1 MKLTEQQLS
10 ELAAE
15 LDQVKAN
22 VMNQLGDKEA
32 RYIRRMLLTQRLSA
46 ISGRILMVLG
56 FVTPWLWVFG
66 VALLALAKILDNM
79 EIGHNVL
86 HGQYDWMN
94 DPVLHSSALNGISPV
109 MLAPGNA
116 PIILSITLTPISSEK
131 TAILAMAYYA

>member
-46 ISGRILMVLG
+46 ISGRILMVL
-56 FVTPWLWVFG
+56 V
-66 VALLALAKILDNM
+66 LLRH
-79 EIGHNVL
+79 GCGYSVL
-86 HGQYDWMN
+86 PCWHW
-94 DPVLHSSALNGISPV
+94 PKFSTIW
-109 MLAPGNA
+109 
-116 PIILSITLTPISSEK
+116 K
-131 TAILAMAYYA
+131 

>member
-86 HGQYDWMN
+86 HVSTTG
-94 DPVLHSSALNGISPV
+94 
-109 MLAPGNA
+109 
-116 PIILSITLTPISSEK
+116 
-131 TAILAMAYYA
+131 